1 MSEANRKF
9 KTVAVIQPSDEEI
22 GSQSR
27 SDIVMQPSFSA
38 ASLNKNS
45 MSAYRDSDGDCP
57 FEYTKTFA
65 AGKMPLGPNTGTRSS
80 K

>member
-22 GSQSR
+22 DSR

-38 ASLNKNS
+38 ASINKNS